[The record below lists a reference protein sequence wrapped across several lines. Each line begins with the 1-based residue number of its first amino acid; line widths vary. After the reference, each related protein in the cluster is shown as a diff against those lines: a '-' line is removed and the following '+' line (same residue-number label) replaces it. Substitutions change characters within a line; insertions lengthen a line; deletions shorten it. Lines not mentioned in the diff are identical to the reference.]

1 MRRLV
6 VIILILFLFFLI
18 GFSLFTKYVLSD
30 RTNLLTQLIVPKTQN
45 AEEIVAA
52 QKDSS
57 YVSLSENE
65 TLITSLKMDIDDDGY
80 EDQIEVIKLND
91 SPFLNLYFSL
101 YNPIL
106 SSYSKESVIQTSVTQ
121 IQSFSC
127 YALDV
132 LGNNKNAFVYQG
144 VSDLGHSV
152 LKILSGKREANGE
165 FSILTLGDFDSVG
178 TIFIQQSARESS
190 YSEEEAPKT
199 FDSYPVWV
207 YEDVPSA
214 QNPSQTDQI
223 QTMYDWNPVQAKY
236 VEVNSTRINGISVA
250 EKNMSR
256 IQDGKVSTF
265 CEFLNGLW
273 INQSSEKVARYIYF
287 DYDAS
292 EIIFQED
299 RTEELYSWTNSL
311 LKKNGI
317 YFTAVNQSVK
327 NLRRNFDITLIN
339 TDTVRISVRDDV
351 RMNIIESNLWN
362 GTYKKVSSQKE
373 NKPVK
378 LKGVDSFAEL
388 SVPDDGWSFK
398 LSDDDEKIIKFKED
412 VYEVS
417 GKNGVETG
425 RFQKTSLDGNLM
437 LQLRSD
443 SKKSSLTGIYIP
455 AFTDETDVEKKSLA
469 LQKVIVNPDGFIP
482 DKSAPLILTKVV
494 KKDPNELASGEE
506 VVEVKKA
513 GPKLSVK
520 TSPQYFSPDNDGKDE
535 SVTISLSA
543 QSESQIKNWS
553 FTVLNPNTNKPFW
566 STSGASKVEPKIVW
580 DGRSASGMLVQS
592 ATDYPY
598 EFSVTDSDGI
608 TNVASGMLHVDVL
621 LMREGGKLKMQIP
634 SIIFRSDH
642 ADFKSEAEVLAGP
655 VEDQESKGLD
665 QRTIE
670 NNIRVLKRIAEILK
684 KFQDY
689 RVTIEGNANNLSGSI
704 AEEREVQVLSEQR
717 ARFVRDWLI
726 RNGIEAKRLT
736 AVGNG
741 SKNPV
746 ALGDD
751 LDSRRRNRRVDF
763 ILNK

>member
-6 VIILILFLFFLI
+6 VIILILFLIFLI

-30 RTNLLTQLIVPKTQN
+30 RSNLLTQLIVPESQN
-45 AEEIVAA
+45 SEDVFAEP
-52 QKDSS
+52 KDSS

-65 TLITSLKMDIDDDGY
+65 TLIKSLKMDIDDDGY

-91 SPFLNLYFSL
+91 SPFLHLYFSL
-101 YNPIL
+101 YNPLL
-106 SSYSKESVIQTSVTQ
+106 SSYSKESVIQTNVTQ

-132 LGNNKNAFVYQG
+132 LGNNKNSFVYQG
-144 VSDLGHSV
+144 VSDKGHSV
-152 LKILSGKREANGE
+152 LKILNGKRDAAGQ
-165 FSILTLGDFDSVG
+165 FSLLTIGDFDADG
-178 TIFIQQSARESS
+178 TIFIQQSARETD
-190 YSEEEAPKT
+190 YAGNGGTAK
-199 FDSYPVWV
+199 FDSYPVWI
-207 YEDVPSA
+207 Y
-214 QNPSQTDQI
+214 QNVSSKDSKYSEQI
-223 QTMYDWNPVQAKY
+223 QTMYDWSPVHNKY
-236 VEVNSTRINGISVA
+236 VEINSTRISEVNPAV
-250 EKNMSR
+250 KNMAR

-273 INQSSEKVARYIYF
+273 SNQNSEKTSRFIYF
-287 DYDAS
+287 DYDDS
-292 EIIFQED
+292 EIIFQEG
-299 RTEELYSWTNSL
+299 RTEELYSWSNGSL
-311 LKKNGI
+311 KNNGI
-317 YFTAVNQSVK
+317 YFTAVNQTVK
-327 NLRRNFDITLIN
+327 NLRRNFDITLID
-339 TDTVRISVRDDV
+339 TDTVRIRVRDDV

-373 NKPVK
+373 NKNIE
-378 LKGVDSFAEL
+378 LKGIDSFDEL
-388 SVPDDGWSFK
+388 TVPEDGWAFK
-398 LSDDDEKIIKFKED
+398 LSDDDEEVIKFKKD

-417 GKNGVETG
+417 GKNGIETG
-425 RFQKTSLDGNLM
+425 RFQKTQLDGNLM
-437 LQLRSD
+437 LQIRSD
-443 SKKSSLTGIYIP
+443 SKKSTLTGIYIT
-455 AFTDETDVEKKSLA
+455 AFTDETDPEKKTVA
-469 LQKVIVNPDGFIP
+469 LQKVLVNPDGFVP
-482 DKSAPLILTKVV
+482 DKSAPLILSKVV
-494 KKDPNELASGEE
+494 KKDPNELAAEE

-535 SVTISLSA
+535 SVTITLSA
-543 QSESQIKNWS
+543 QSESQIQKWA

-566 STSGASKVEPKIVW
+566 STSGKSKVEPKIVW
-580 DGRSASGMLVQS
+580 DGRSSSGVLVQS

-598 EFSVTDSDGI
+598 EFSVTDSDGV

-642 ADFKSEAEVLAGP
+642 ADFKSEEEVLAGP
-655 VEDQESKGLD
+655 AEEQESKGLD
-665 QRTIE
+665 KRTIE

-689 RVTIEGNANNLSGSI
+689 SVTIEGNANNLSGSI